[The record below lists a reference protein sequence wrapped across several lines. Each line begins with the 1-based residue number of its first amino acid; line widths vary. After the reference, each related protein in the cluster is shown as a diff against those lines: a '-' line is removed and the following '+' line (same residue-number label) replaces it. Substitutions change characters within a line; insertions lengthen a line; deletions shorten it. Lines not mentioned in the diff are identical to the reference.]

1 VNLRQSIEAL
11 IRDYDGDEPTPEGF
25 RDLMRDLRN
34 TLVDCRD
41 NEPRPGGGSRYTAPM
56 ASVSE
61 ETNAVSNEREARATP
76 QETSD
81 ESGRPRGSD
90 VRGDRVS
97 HRGPG
102 GVGGRASAVAC
113 PSEARATGDSYA
125 RREVSAR
132 RYQCGCY
139 WDWTEHGDT
148 LFECTIHAQ
157 ATAASVAKTDRQR
170 TDKAI
175 HVPKTGEQTFWYEA
189 GLEAGLARP
198 CACEGVLRSET
209 ALPPIEPGELP
220 AFGLIQAWV
229 KRLGLSASL
238 YNQRLLAHD
247 LTDLFGASR
256 PETTAEQELYDEA
269 YRLAWNSA
277 RHACIT
283 ACIGAL
289 TGSEAREQIE
299 SMVNKLPTPTGSEGT

>member
-1 VNLRQSIEAL
+1 MSDTTSVYLRCDLVSRLIQAL
-11 IRDYDGDEPTPEGF
+11 EWCNRERLEIAHRFDSGFSCDVTDDVEGAIAAGQRF
-25 RDLMRDLRN
+25 LH
-34 TLVDCRD
+34 
-41 NEPRPGGGSRYTAPM
+41 
-56 ASVSE
+56 
-61 ETNAVSNEREARATP
+61 EARP
-76 QETSD
+76 
-81 ESGRPRGSD
+81 
-90 VRGDRVS
+90 
-97 HRGPG
+97 
-102 GVGGRASAVAC
+102 
-113 PSEARATGDSYA
+113 
-125 RREVSAR
+125 
-132 RYQCGCY
+132 
-139 WDWTEHGDT
+139 
-148 LFECTIHAQ
+148 
-157 ATAASVAKTDRQR
+157 
-170 TDKAI
+170 
-175 HVPKTGEQTFWYEA
+175 
-189 GLEAGLARP
+189 
-198 CACEGVLRSET
+198 ET